1 MDRKKL
7 IIAGLILIAILGII
21 AISLINENNSG
32 FVSDSQ
38 IVDMVGRTVDVPENI
53 TKVASISS
61 SSTVLVFMFAPDKL
75 IGWDSLR
82 SDIKNKYM
90 DDKYANLPYL
100 GGGKKDANYENYI
113 SLDPDISFLGHGN
126 TAEEVD
132 NLQIKL
138 GNIPLVDIEGDNNIS
153 TVKEAIKF
161 VGNVLR
167 EENKSNDLIN
177 FYDEMISEVENKVK
191 DIPPNDKKRVYFAKD
206 STGLNSHPEGSQH
219 TQLIEL
225 CGGENVFKTDITKG
239 SAGISIEQIIE
250 WNPDVIIANDP
261 LFYEN
266 VYSDPL
272 WKDIKAVKEKQ
283 VYLAPQ
289 SPFSWFTGPPG
300 ANAII
305 GIPWT
310 AKVLYPEKFQD
321 LDLNNITKTF
331 YSKFYHYD
339 LTDSE
344 VKDILES
351 SGLKN
356 N

>member
-1 MDRKKL
+1 MEMKK
-7 IIAGLILIAILGII
+7 IIIVVIFLIAILGVI
-21 AISLINENNSG
+21 AISLTNEKSSG

-38 IVDMVGRTVDVPENI
+38 IVDMVGRTVDAPKNI
-53 TKVASISS
+53 AKVASISS
-61 SSTVLVFMFAPDKL
+61 SSSVLVFMFAPDKL
-75 IGWDSLR
+75 VGWDSTR
-82 SDIKNKYM
+82 TEIKNKYM
-90 DDKYANLPYL
+90 DSKYANLPYL
-100 GGGKKDANYENYI
+100 GGGKKDANFENYI
-113 SLDPDISFLGHGN
+113 SLSPDIIFVGHGN
-126 TAEEVD
+126 SAEEVD
-132 NLQIKL
+132 NLQSKF
-138 GNIPLVDIEGDNNIS
+138 GNIPLVDIEGDNNIT
-153 TVKEAIKF
+153 TVKESIQF

-167 EENKSNDLIN
+167 QENKSNDLIN
-177 FYDEMISEVENKVK
+177 FYDEMVKQVDNKVK
-191 DIPPNDKKRVYFAKD
+191 DISPKDKKRVYYAKD
-206 STGLNSHPEGSQH
+206 STGLSSHPAGSQH

-289 SPFSWFTGPPG
+289 SPFSWFDGPPG
-300 ANAII
+300 ANVII

-321 LDLNNITKTF
+321 LDLNKITKDF
-331 YSKFYHYD
+331 YSKFYHYT
-339 LTDSE
+339 LTDND
-344 VKDILES
+344 VKDLLES